1 MWGEDGEEDAIGRSK
16 DREQPGQPGKGRSA
30 VDEKGV
36 VDRLSLIT
44 DSCQCGNGDN
54 ETEIAFRATGD
65 IWGLLLK
72 ASYYNKAS
80 DALV

>member
-1 MWGEDGEEDAIGRSK
+1 M
-16 DREQPGQPGKGRSA
+16 
-30 VDEKGV
+30 

-44 DSCQCGNGDN
+44 DSCQCGNGDS